1 MFTKN
6 NNIKVKCKIDEKVK
20 FILVALAAILKSL
33 LILIKKV
40 SKLLKDL
47 IYFFKKVCY
56 CLKSQKNT
64 ESKNP
69 KVSKQKNGRIM
80 FLSKFLVFN

>member
-40 SKLLKDL
+40 SKLLLLFEVPIKHR
-47 IYFFKKVCY
+47 K
-56 CLKSQKNT
+56 
-64 ESKNP
+64 
-69 KVSKQKNGRIM
+69 
-80 FLSKFLVFN
+80 